1 MAKLCSERLKDSYMM
16 ITDFLMSLFGQT
28 VEPIERE
35 AYSITPLDKPKSD
48 KKKAISGDKF
58 KDDIEALKVFYSLEE
73 GTAINI
79 CLQDLLAIVPRN
91 RPRIE
96 AYQGLRSYLL
106 ENYRVTLNINSRKTR
121 AYE

>member
-1 MAKLCSERLKDSYMM
+1 MAKLCYERLKDSYMM

-28 VEPIERE
+28 VEPVERE
-35 AYSITPLDKPKSD
+35 ANNITPLDKPKSD

-58 KDDIEALKVFYSLEE
+58 KDDIEAIKVFYELKE
-73 GTAINI
+73 GTVINI

-106 ENYRVTLNINSRKTR
+106 EKYGVTLKINSRKTR

>member
-1 MAKLCSERLKDSYMM
+1 
-16 ITDFLMSLFGQT
+16 MSLFGQT

-35 AYSITPLDKPKSD
+35 ANNITPLDKPKSD
-48 KKKAISGDKF
+48 KKKAIPDDKF

-106 ENYRVTLNINSRKTR
+106 ENYRVTLNINSRKTK

>member
-1 MAKLCSERLKDSYMM
+1 
-16 ITDFLMSLFGQT
+16 MSLFGQT

-35 AYSITPLDKPKSD
+35 AKDITPLDKPKSD
-48 KKKAISGDKF
+48 KKKAIPGDKF
-58 KDDIEALKVFYSLEE
+58 KEDIEALKIFYSLEE

-79 CLQDLLAIVPRN
+79 SLQDLLAIVPRN

-106 ENYRVTLNINSRKTR
+106 ENYCVTLNINSRKTK

>member
-1 MAKLCSERLKDSYMM
+1 M

-35 AYSITPLDKPKSD
+35 ANNITPLDKPKSD
-48 KKKAISGDKF
+48 KKKAIPDDKF
-58 KDDIEALKVFYSLEE
+58 KDDIEALKVFYYLEE
-73 GTAINI
+73 GTVINI
-79 CLQDLLAIVPRN
+79 SLQDLLAIVPRN

-96 AYQGLRSYLL
+96 AYQGLRSWLF
-106 ENYRVTLNINSRKTR
+106 EKYRVTLNINSRKTK

>member
-1 MAKLCSERLKDSYMM
+1 MAKLRYERLKDSLMM

-35 AYSITPLDKPKSD
+35 ANNITPLDKPKSD
-48 KKKAISGDKF
+48 KKKAIPDDKF

-73 GTAINI
+73 GTVINI
-79 CLQDLLAIVPRN
+79 SLQDLLAIIPRN

-96 AYQGLRSYLL
+96 AYQGLRSWLF
-106 ENYRVTLNINSRKTR
+106 EKYRVTLNINSRKTK